1 MPNRGELPT
10 PVLRARSA
18 AKSGKPDL
26 DTDAW
31 TIIAFCAIGLV
42 MTFYLALSTVG
53 TDTVPRLMAQVP
65 WG

>member
-10 PVLRARSA
+10 PVMRARSA
-18 AKSGKPDL
+18 DNSGKPDL

-31 TIIAFCAIGLV
+31 TIIAFCAIGLA
-42 MTFYLALSTVG
+42 MTFYVALSTVG
-53 TDTVPRLMAQVP
+53 TDTLPTLMAQVP